1 MKYKTMTPHELTLKT
16 IEDIARKRGLEKE
29 GQRQALEHCM
39 SNKERIK
46 KRLKRYS
53 YRWKYWIIN
62 VQAIGNMRGEFKW

>member
-46 KRLKRYS
+46 KRLKRYL
-53 YRWKYWIIN
+53 YR
-62 VQAIGNMRGEFKW
+62 